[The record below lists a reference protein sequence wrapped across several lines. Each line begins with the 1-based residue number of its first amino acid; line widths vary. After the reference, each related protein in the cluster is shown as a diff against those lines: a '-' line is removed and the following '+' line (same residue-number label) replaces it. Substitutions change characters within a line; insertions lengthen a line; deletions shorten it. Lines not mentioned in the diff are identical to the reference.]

1 VTIPLTLDR
10 VGCARVLAHLAR
22 SSHSE
27 APRLYNRLASAWG
40 QRPDRMRVTL
50 KINQEET
57 ACLNSLGPRSGTGQ
71 LGMVKCGW
79 LVTYRHPKK
88 HHLEVLVYSPT
99 KPPKRRT
106 FTVGGSKRR
115 LVAVSAERINK
126 EAVPAMAKTRS
137 RTRKAPEVD
146 EDLDDELEG
155 LEDELEDLDL
165 EDEEDLDDE
174 PEDEDEDEEE
184 APPKR
189 RGGARA
195 KKAAPA
201 KSRSRKKVVE
211 EDDEDDEEEE
221 DEEPPRKRGRTRQS
235 SAKTKAKSSTA
246 KKSGKRQPPP
256 QKPLPAGRYSP
267 QDIADEAGTSARA
280 VRVFLRA
287 HEDDFPKDEESFR
300 YSFTKKDVQRIIRA
314 MKRGE

>member
-1 VTIPLTLDR
+1 
-10 VGCARVLAHLAR
+10 
-22 SSHSE
+22 
-27 APRLYNRLASAWG
+27 
-40 QRPDRMRVTL
+40 MRVTI

-57 ACLNSLGPRSGTGQ
+57 ACLNSLGPRSGAGQ

-79 LVTYRHPKK
+79 LVTYRHPRKPN
-88 HHLEVLVYSPT
+88 LEVLVYSPT
-99 KPPKRRT
+99 KPSKRRT
-106 FTVGGSKRR
+106 FTIGGAKRR
-115 LVAVSAERINK
+115 LVAVSVERINK
-126 EAVPAMAKTRS
+126 EAVPAMAKTR
-137 RTRKAPEVD
+137 TRKKAPEVED
-146 EDLDDELEG
+146 DLDDELEG

-174 PEDEDEDEEE
+174 PDDEDEEEEE

-195 KKAAPA
+195 KKAPA

-211 EDDEDDEEEE
+211 DEEDEDEEEE

-246 KKSGKRQPPP
+246 KKGTKRQPPP

-314 MKRGE
+314 MKRGD